1 MKETNIY
8 AFEKGIFGCDE
19 KREYRM
25 ETAYAV
31 RRSNRS
37 KRLLPADNRAEKE
50 KKCKSHSNQHDDILP
65 KGSRF

>member
-1 MKETNIY
+1 MKETTIF

-37 KRLLPADNRAEKE
+37 KR
-50 KKCKSHSNQHDDILP
+50 
-65 KGSRF
+65 